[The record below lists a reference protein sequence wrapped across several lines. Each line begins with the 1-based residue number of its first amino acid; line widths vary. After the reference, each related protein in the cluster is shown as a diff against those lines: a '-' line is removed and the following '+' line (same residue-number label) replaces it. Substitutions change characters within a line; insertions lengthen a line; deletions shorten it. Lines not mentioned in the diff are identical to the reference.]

1 MDVEAL
7 KRQAGERAV
16 DAIESGMVVGLGT
29 GSTAIWAVRR
39 LAYRIKSGD
48 VQNIRGVPTSRRTE
62 EEARQLGIPL
72 VGFDEISVIDLT
84 IDGADEIDPQLN
96 LIKGGGGALLRE
108 KIIAQVSRRMI
119 VVADARKRVGQ
130 LGTTFMLPV
139 ETLIFG
145 HLSQR
150 RYLESLGAQVS
161 MRLQDNGQAFVTDS
175 GNLIYDCNFGAIP
188 DPYALARKLEQRAGI
203 VEHGLFLGMATQVIL
218 ATATTIETI
227 NKP

>member
-7 KRQAGERAV
+7 KRQAGESAV

-39 LAYRIKSGD
+39 LAYRIKAGD

-119 VVADARKRVGQ
+119 VVADARKRVPH

-139 ETLIFG
+139 ETVMFG

-161 MRLQDNGQAFVTDS
+161 MRLQDNGQAFITDN
-175 GNLIYDCNFGAIP
+175 GNLIYDCNFGAIA

-203 VEHGLFLGMATQVIL
+203 VEHGLFLGMATEVIL
-218 ATATTIETI
+218 ATATTIETL